1 MLLESDFYHNLS
13 ASYAVTGEAM
23 LEILKHR
30 TYYLP
35 HFCKPGGPVRERE
48 VEFRNT

>member
-30 TYYLP
+30 EKSHP
-35 HFCKPGGPVRERE
+35 QQ
-48 VEFRNT
+48 